1 MQQLQTYQESPMKET
16 ISFRIEKSNRE
27 QLDLLAKAVNSDRS
41 SLIDDAIRA
50 YLEFNS
56 WFLKEVDLGVTDADA
71 GDFATNSEVEE
82 TFSRLIGE

>member
-1 MQQLQTYQESPMKET
+1 MKET

>member
-1 MQQLQTYQESPMKET
+1 MAALPMKET

-27 QLDLLAKAVNSDRS
+27 QLDLLAKAINSDRS

-56 WFLKEVDLGVTDADA
+56 WFLKEVELGVADADA
-71 GDFATNSEVEE
+71 GDFATDSEVEE
-82 TFSRLIGE
+82 TFARLTGE